1 MAKLKYDAR
10 RRRALN
16 IVWDVSRDYKFQPDF
31 LAYQEG
37 GGPPDLYLNAVVGLT
52 QKYYDAARIHKMF
65 EDMAESALVD
75 TFTDLFWLGLEYV
88 TYIKE
93 YPSRPVLKEL
103 REEHARAYFS
113 GTKMDKQGV
122 AHDMQAARWHEVLG
136 EGLGLYTPWDKG
148 LYAGLCFDPTWTTE
162 EMCQHFE
169 ALTKKY
175 FVSHFLLRES
185 LEKVI
190 IGKGLG
196 DFVDW
201 LLPHITRKQ
210 ESIFNFL
217 YSKRRAMDIL
227 AGKDAH
233 NSLMDIITGQTA
245 SKNYQ
250 YIVDCFGASIYP
262 PQKMLDID
270 RSWCDGPHRGCHL
283 HFTRGRLGSKG
294 ATGEASRWLEGA
306 HQQRVKNLAYYK
318 DHGEQC
324 RKSITHLAAQ
334 LRSVMR
340 LARMQLPVPSKTG
353 ELVPGLVWRAL
364 KLGDERVFYEKETVS
379 SPDFTVDLML
389 DASASRGEYQQVIA
403 SQAFVIAEAL
413 RQCGIPYQVYSFCT
427 LRNYT
432 VMTLFKDYQ
441 DKKRCTSIFNY
452 VATGWNR
459 DGLALRGARQLM
471 GDFTRTKKILVM
483 FTDAEPNDDKPLMGN
498 TVFGS
503 TEYRDD
509 KAVKNTA
516 DEAAALRREGIRVIG
531 LINGEG
537 SGKEMMHNAKI
548 IFGSDHVL
556 VKNLDKM
563 ADSVGKILARHIS
576 SL

>member
-1 MAKLKYDAR
+1 MAKLQYDAR

-16 IVWDVSRDYKFQPDF
+16 IVWDVAGDYSYQPDF

-52 QKYYDAARIHKMF
+52 RKYYDAARIHTLF
-65 EDMAESALVD
+65 ENMAESALVD
-75 TFTDLFWLGLEYV
+75 TFTALFWLGLEYV
-88 TYIKE
+88 TYQKE
-93 YPSRPVLKEL
+93 FPSRPVLKSL
-103 REEHARAYFS
+103 REEHARRYFA

-122 AHDMQAARWHEVLG
+122 AHEMQAARWHEVLG
-136 EGLGLYTPWDKG
+136 EGLDLHDPWAKG
-148 LYAGLCFDPTWTTE
+148 LYAGLCFDPSWTTE
-162 EMCQHFE
+162 ELCQHFE
-169 ALTKKY
+169 QLTKKY

-210 ESIFNFL
+210 EGIFNFL
-217 YSKRRAMDIL
+217 YSKRQAMDIL
-227 AGKDAH
+227 AGKKAH

-245 SKNYQ
+245 TQNYS
-250 YIVDCFGASIYP
+250 YIVDCFGSSIYP

-270 RSWCDGPHRGCHL
+270 QAWCDGPHRGCHL

-294 ATGEASRWLEGA
+294 ITGEASRWLEGA
-306 HQQRVKNLAYYK
+306 HRQRVKNLAYYK

-324 RKSITHLAAQ
+324 RKSILRLITQ

-340 LARMQLPVPSKTG
+340 SARMPLPVPSKTG
-353 ELVPGLVWRAL
+353 ELVPSLVWRVL
-364 KLGDERVFYEKETVS
+364 KVNDDRVFLEKETVNT
-379 SPDFTVDLML
+379 PDFTVDLML

-413 RQCGIPYQVYSFCT
+413 RQCGVPYQVYSFCT

-441 DKKRCTSIFNY
+441 DKKRCTNIFNY

-471 GDFTRTKKILVM
+471 GDFTSTKKILLM
-483 FTDAEPNDDKPLMGN
+483 FTDAEPNDDKPLMGK

-503 TEYRDD
+503 TEYRDQ
-509 KAVKNTA
+509 KAVQNTA
-516 DEAAALRREGIRVIG
+516 EEAAALRRENIRVIG
-531 LINGEG
+531 LVNGEG
-537 SGKEMMHNAKI
+537 SGKEMLRDAKT
-548 IFGSDHVL
+548 IFGKEYVL
-556 VKNLDKM
+556 VKDLDKM
-563 ADSVGKILARHIS
+563 ADSVGKILCRHIVA
-576 SL
+576 L